1 MFRTKNRRIGLVLL
15 LLWAFLVFSEEAGN
29 LGTVLQGEA
38 ILRILGGGFSP
49 VLIFIAIL
57 WIKETPKK
65 KDED

>member
-1 MFRTKNRRIGLVLL
+1 MFRTKNRRIVLVLL
-15 LLWAFLVFSEEAGN
+15 LLWAFLVFAEEAGN

-57 WIKETPKK
+57 WIKDTPKK
-65 KDED
+65 EDED

>member
-1 MFRTKNRRIGLVLL
+1 MFRTKNRRIVLVLL
-15 LLWAFLVFSEEAGN
+15 LLWAFLAFAEEAGN

-57 WIKETPKK
+57 WIKDTPKK
-65 KDED
+65 EDED